1 MPIDHINLSRVDL
14 NLLVALDALLTER
27 SVTRA
32 AARIGIG
39 QSAMSHNLARLRE
52 VFHDELMTRGP
63 AGMQPTPR
71 ALALADPVR
80 IALAQI
86 ETLVSRPEAFD
97 PATAERVFRIGLPD
111 SVEVLVGPS
120 LLAYVCEHA
129 PGIRF
134 RFYAAEGQGLLDD
147 LDADRLDLAIGVGA
161 FSGGQLH
168 HKRRVL
174 STDTYLVMFN
184 AEKVR
189 ITSPISLEDYV
200 RLPHVLTSLR
210 RGERGVVD
218 EALEKLGLSR
228 KIALVTPRF
237 VAVPFLVAGAAVI
250 TTMHARL
257 ARYFAEELGLS
268 LSPAP
273 VDLPLLTTSLL
284 WHASY
289 DKDPAHIWLRDTI
302 IRVAAEER
310 VKIAKPRRSAGPQRR
325 SRPS

>member
-1 MPIDHINLSRVDL
+1 VPIDHINLSRVDL
-14 NLLVALDALLTER
+14 NLLVALDALLAER
-27 SVTRA
+27 SVTKA

-52 VFHDELMTRGP
+52 LFGDELFTRGP
-63 AGMQPTPR
+63 GGMQPTPR

-86 ETLVSRPEAFD
+86 ETLVSREEAFN
-97 PATAERVFRIGLPD
+97 PATAARVFRIGLPD
-111 SVEVLVGPS
+111 SVEVLVGPA

-147 LDADRLDLAIGVGA
+147 LDADRLDLGIGYGA
-161 FSGGQLH
+161 FAGGQVH
-168 HKRRVL
+168 HKRRTL

-184 AEKVR
+184 ARMVR
-189 ITSPISLEDYV
+189 MKPPISLEDYV
-200 RLPHVLTSLR
+200 RLPHVLTSVR

-228 KIALVTPRF
+228 RIALVTPRF

-257 ARYFAEELGLS
+257 ARIFAAELGLS
-268 LSPAP
+268 LSPP
-273 VDLPLLTTSLL
+273 PLELPQLTSSLL

-289 DKDPAHIWLRDTI
+289 DKDPAHVWLRETI
-302 IRVAAEER
+302 VRVAAQER
-310 VKIAKPRRSAGPQRR
+310 EKAALRARKAR
-325 SRPS
+325 

>member
-27 SVTRA
+27 SVTKA
-32 AARIGIG
+32 AGRIGIG
-39 QSAMSHNLARLRE
+39 QSAMSHNLARLRDL
-52 VFHDELMTRGP
+52 FGDELLTRG
-63 AGMQPTPR
+63 ANGMQPTPR

-86 ETLVSRPEAFD
+86 ETLVSREQTFD
-97 PATAERVFRIGLPD
+97 PATAERTFRIGLPD
-111 SVEVLVGPS
+111 STEVLIGPA

-147 LDADRLDLAIGVGA
+147 LDADRLDLGIGVGA
-161 FSGGQLH
+161 FAGGQVH

-174 STDTYLVMFN
+174 ATDSYLVMFN
-184 AEKVR
+184 AKKVDVK
-189 ITSPISLEDYV
+189 SPISLEDYV

-237 VAVPFLVAGAAVI
+237 VAVPFLVDGAAVV

-257 ARYFAEELGLS
+257 ARYFADELGLS
-268 LSPAP
+268 LSPPP
-273 VDLPLLTTSLL
+273 VELPQLTTSLL

-289 DKDPAHIWLRDTI
+289 DRDPAQVWLRETI
-302 IRVAAEER
+302 IRVAADER
-310 VKIAKPRRSAGPQRR
+310 ERTAAKARKAR
-325 SRPS
+325 

>member
-1 MPIDHINLSRVDL
+1 MPIDYINLARVDL
-14 NLLVALDALLTER
+14 NLLVALDALLAER
-27 SVTRA
+27 SVTKA

-52 VFHDELMTRGP
+52 LFGDELMTRGP
-63 AGMQPTPR
+63 RGMQPTPR
-71 ALALADPVR
+71 AMALVDPVR

-86 ETLVSRPEAFD
+86 ETLVSRQQVFD
-97 PATAERVFRIGLPD
+97 PATAERTFRIGLPD
-111 SVEVLVGPS
+111 STEVLIGPA

-147 LDADRLDLAIGVGA
+147 LDADRIDLGIGVGA
-161 FSGGQLH
+161 FAGGQVH

-174 STDTYLVMFN
+174 ATDSYLVMFN
-184 AEKVR
+184 PKKVH
-189 ITSPISLEDYV
+189 IEPPISLEDYV

-210 RGERGVVD
+210 LGERGVVD

-237 VAVPFLVAGAAVI
+237 VAVPFLVAGAAVVS
-250 TTMHARL
+250 TMHARL

-268 LSPAP
+268 LSPPPIELP
-273 VDLPLLTTSLL
+273 VLTTSLL

-289 DKDPAHIWLRDTI
+289 DSDPAHVWLRETI
-302 IRVAAEER
+302 VRVSVEER
-310 VKIAKPRRSAGPQRR
+310 EKAMARQARGKR
-325 SRPS
+325 

>member
-1 MPIDHINLSRVDL
+1 MPIDHINLAGVDL
-14 NLLVALDALLTER
+14 NLLVALDALLAER
-27 SVTRA
+27 SVTKA

-52 VFHDELMTRGP
+52 LFGDELMTRGP
-63 AGMQPTPR
+63 RGMQPTPR

-86 ETLVSRPEAFD
+86 ETLVSRQEAFD

-111 SVEVLVGPS
+111 STEVLLGPA

-129 PGIRF
+129 PGIRL
-134 RFYAAEGQGLLDD
+134 RFYAAEGQGLLDE
-147 LDADRLDLAIGVGA
+147 LDADRLDLGIGVGGFA
-161 FSGGQLH
+161 GGQVH

-174 STDTYLVMFN
+174 ATDSYLVMFN
-184 AEKVR
+184 AKKVHLKP
-189 ITSPISLEDYV
+189 PISLEDYV

-228 KIALVTPRF
+228 RIALVTPRF
-237 VAVPFLVAGAAVI
+237 VAVPFLVAGAAVV

-257 ARYFAEELGLS
+257 ARYFAGELDLS
-268 LSPAP
+268 LSPPP
-273 VDLPLLTTSLL
+273 VELPQLTTSLL

-289 DKDPAHIWLRDTI
+289 DTDPAHIWLRDTI
-302 IRVAAEER
+302 VRVAAEEHAKTT
-310 VKIAKPRRSAGPQRR
+310 VKPRKTS
-325 SRPS
+325 

>member
-1 MPIDHINLSRVDL
+1 MPIDHINLARVDL
-14 NLLVALDALLTER
+14 NLLVALDALLSER
-27 SVTRA
+27 SVTKA

-52 VFHDELMTRGP
+52 LFGDELMTRGP
-63 AGMQPTPR
+63 GGMRPTPR

-86 ETLVSRPEAFD
+86 ETLVSREEAFD
-97 PATAERVFRIGLPD
+97 PATAERTFRIGLAD
-111 SVEVLVGPS
+111 STEVLIGPA
-120 LLAYVCEHA
+120 LLAYVCAHA

-147 LDADRLDLAIGVGA
+147 LDADRLDLGIGYGA
-161 FSGGQLH
+161 FAGGQLH

-174 STDTYLVMFN
+174 ATDAYLVMFN
-184 AEKVR
+184 AKKVA
-189 ITSPISLEDYV
+189 IKPPISLEDYV

-218 EALEKLGLSR
+218 EALEKLGRSR
-228 KIALVTPRF
+228 RIALVTPRF

-257 ARYFAEELGLS
+257 AHIFAGELALT
-268 LSPAP
+268 LSPPP
-273 VDLPLLTTSLL
+273 VELPKLTTSLL

-289 DKDPAHIWLRDTI
+289 DNDPGQIWLRETI

-310 VKIAKPRRSAGPQRR
+310 EKTALSGRKAR
-325 SRPS
+325 